1 MKQMQAQKVQR
12 RKTLR
17 AEGCFGRSLDCG
29 VGRTFQE
36 VGEGAGGWRAGGFPE
51 EVVLEQL

>member
-1 MKQMQAQKVQR
+1 MQAQKVQR

-36 VGEGAGGWRAGGFPE
+36 VGEGRRMEGRGGFPE